1 MRRRARRYALYENPA
16 DYRQRGQWRNVVE
29 TTAGSLDGL
38 VADRPFGRVV
48 ATRRLEP
55 ASECDTEGIAS
66 LITFVPPGF
75 PEARRGLH
83 PGAGAGMI
91 ARFEQ
96 QTAVRLKPED
106 LEARARDTLV
116 QHLQIVF
123 ETVSYGRTVAR
134 IELGPHHL
142 APNGYLHGG
151 TVVSLADTSC
161 GYGTIASLPD
171 GAESFTTIEL
181 KRHPSPTTAGPPRSG
196 MRMSGTGTATRWRCS
211 DAPRC
216 CFIPAR
222 PDPTPAP
229 RCRLNQSTR

>member
-181 KRHPSPTTAGPPRSG
+181 KTNFL
-196 MRMSGTGTATRWRCS
+196 GTAREGTVYCEASLAHDGRSTQAWNADVRDGDGNTVALFRCTQMLLY
-211 DAPRC
+211 PR
-216 CFIPAR
+216 A
-222 PDPTPAP
+222 T
-229 RCRLNQSTR
+229 